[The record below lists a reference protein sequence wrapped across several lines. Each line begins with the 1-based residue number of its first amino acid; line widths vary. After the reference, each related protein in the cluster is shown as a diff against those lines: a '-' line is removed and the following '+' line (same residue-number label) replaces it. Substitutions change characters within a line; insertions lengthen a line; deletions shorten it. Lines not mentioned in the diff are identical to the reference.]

1 MDFSIGEAAKA
12 AHTTVQTI
20 RYYERL
26 GLIPETV
33 RTESGQ
39 RRYDEQAVRRMA
51 FIRHA
56 RSLGFS
62 LEQIGDLLELSDHP
76 EQSCDRAHEIAAENL
91 QKVRDRLAALRDLEQ
106 ELSRM
111 AGISAGG
118 TSASCRVIEILA
130 DHHKC
135 LHDEH
140 PVPEKS
146 GV

>member
-12 AHTTVQTI
+12 AHSSVQTI

-26 GLIPETV
+26 GLIPEPP

-39 RRYDEQAVRRMA
+39 RRYDRDAVRRIG

-76 EQSCDRAHEIAAENL
+76 EKACDRAHEIAAENL
-91 QKVRDRLAALRDLEQ
+91 QKVRDRISALLDLEQ
-106 ELSRM
+106 ELARM
-111 AGISAGG
+111 AGIRASG
-118 TSASCRVIEILA
+118 TASSCRVIEILA
-130 DHHKC
+130 DHHHC
-135 LHDEH
+135 LHEEH
-140 PVPEKS
+140 PKPEKS